1 MKNIKLIRVIKDYT
15 QVKVQMD
22 TGISQSMLSKYES
35 GDTLPTVDNLMILA
49 KYYNTSLDYLMDL
62 TDEKKP
68 YPRKQNNLFGALQIA
83 ALLFKFQFIAL
94 LETELV
100 APLGQQRPQG
110 ANPSPGGKVPEG
122 AQRPEAEEE
131 CGR

>member
-1 MKNIKLIRVIKDYT
+1 MKNMKLIRVTKDYT

-49 KYYNTSLDYLMDL
+49 KYYNTSLDFLMDL

-68 YPRKQNNLFGALQIA
+68 YPRKTNG
-83 ALLFKFQFIAL
+83 
-94 LETELV
+94 
-100 APLGQQRPQG
+100 
-110 ANPSPGGKVPEG
+110 
-122 AQRPEAEEE
+122 
-131 CGR
+131 

>member
-68 YPRKQNNLFGALQIA
+68 YPRKQNNYFGALQIA
-83 ALLFKFQFIAL
+83 ALRFAYFSLSCSCHGTL
-94 LETELV
+94 
-100 APLGQQRPQG
+100 
-110 ANPSPGGKVPEG
+110 
-122 AQRPEAEEE
+122 
-131 CGR
+131 